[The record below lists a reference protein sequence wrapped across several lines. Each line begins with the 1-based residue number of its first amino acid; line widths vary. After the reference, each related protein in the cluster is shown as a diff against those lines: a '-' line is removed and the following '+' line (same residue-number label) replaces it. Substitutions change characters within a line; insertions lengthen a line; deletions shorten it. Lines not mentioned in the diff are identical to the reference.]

1 MTAIAVGRGKLEQK
15 RTGGNEKPFL
25 CDIVKVKNVRF
36 YFCCPGGFMIKI
48 LFVCHGNIC
57 RSPMAEFVMK
67 DIIAKAGRED
77 DFSVSGA
84 AAHTDELGND
94 MYPPVKKLLL
104 AKNISFTPRAA
115 RLFTAADYENNDY
128 IIAMDE
134 ANERALMRYTGNDRE
149 KKVSLLLSW
158 CGENRGVADPWYTG
172 DYETAYRDIKKGC
185 TALFSRLADEK

>member
-1 MTAIAVGRGKLEQK
+1 MTKGTSWSR
-15 RTGGNEKPFL
+15 NEKQFL

-94 MYPPVKKLLL
+94 MYPPVKKLLH

-134 ANERALMRYTGNDRE
+134 ANERDLIRYTGNDRE

-158 CGENRGVADPWYTG
+158 CGENRGVADPWYTD

-185 TALFSRLADEK
+185 AALFSRLVHEK

>member
-1 MTAIAVGRGKLEQK
+1 
-15 RTGGNEKPFL
+15 
-25 CDIVKVKNVRF
+25 
-36 YFCCPGGFMIKI
+36 MIKI

-77 DFSVSGA
+77 DFSVSSA

-104 AKNISFTPRAA
+104 ARHISFTHRAA

-128 IIAMDE
+128 VIAMDE
-134 ANERALMRYTGNDRE
+134 ANERDLMRYTGNDRE

-158 CGENRGVADPWYTG
+158 CGENRGVADPWYTD
-172 DYETAYRDIKKGC
+172 DYETAYQDIEKGC
-185 TALFSRLADEK
+185 TALFSRLVHEK